1 MAEPN
6 PIESSGTN
14 PWEGHTLDREPHT
27 DNPGP
32 ARQVTDA
39 METQSRQY
47 TMAVGTAISAA
58 VATLVS
64 MSAP

>member
-1 MAEPN
+1 MGGA
-6 PIESSGTN
+6 
-14 PWEGHTLDREPHT
+14 HTLDREPHT